1 MGKAKIMGGGGGINI
16 KNGIEQLGYSTSAV
30 IESGNFVQRID
41 NSYAFSA
48 VSGASDTTLIRQCA
62 IDNTHVAVAYVVT
75 NSKSTGTGNT
85 YAHIYAY
92 IVTLDDDTRSLTKST
107 VLDLGYTGPVG
118 ALDISCRANG
128 KIIIGYGQHYSSG
141 KSSYDTVLVQASVNY
156 SDMSIT
162 KDWTKTLR
170 SSGSSGRY
178 QQDMHM
184 FWLDKD
190 NDKMLLFVD
199 GGSNNWLACMIVQF
213 TNDSSNPYV
222 IVTQEK
228 ATGDPR
234 DDYYIDITPLD
245 ANHLLMVYSERTYE
259 GDGLCARVITIDDNY
274 EITYGTKLKIDP
286 TYGNYRVISVPSAHA
301 QISDNKFLILWAAK
315 TSSSGSNGVL
325 RGVILTVSNDFVLSI
340 ASATVD
346 IPMQNNNATSGVHL
360 LTAFDYVNTEP
371 LLIYTSYPDLVTS
384 WVHVDASNI
393 VTAAVIKRGIANGT
407 DVGSGSLK
415 SISTVEKP
423 VIHANSIVSIASV
436 THGVSSTAYLDN
448 IWIPLFE
455 TWDISTDRIDGVTK
469 NNMKYNSSGK
479 VIILENMEE

>member
-1 MGKAKIMGGGGGINI
+1 MGKAKIIGGGGGINI
-16 KNGIEQLGYSTSAV
+16 RNGIELLGYSTDAD

-48 VSGASDTTLIRQCA
+48 VPGARKTALIKQCE
-62 IDNTHVAVAYVVT
+62 IDDTHVAVAYAIT
-75 NSKSTGTGNT
+75 ESGATGAGTA

-107 VLDLGYTGPVG
+107 VLDLGYVGPVG

-128 KIIIGYGQHYSSG
+128 KIIIGYGQYYSSG
-141 KSSYDTVLVQASVNY
+141 KSSYDTVLVQVSVNY

-162 KDWTKTLR
+162 KDWTKLLR

-190 NDKMLLFVD
+190 DDRMLLFVD

-213 TNDSSNPYV
+213 TNDSNNPYV
-222 IVTQEK
+222 IITQEK

-234 DDYYIDITPLD
+234 NDYYIDITRLD
-245 ANHLLMVYSERTYE
+245 VNHLLMVYSERTYE
-259 GDGLCARVITIDDNY
+259 GDGLCARVITIDDND
-274 EITYGTKLKIDP
+274 EITYGTKLKVDP
-286 TYGNYRVISVPSAHA
+286 TYSNYRVISVPSAHT

-315 TSSSGSNGVL
+315 SSSSGVESRLKGA
-325 RGVILTVSNDFVLSI
+325 ILTISDAFVLSST
-340 ASATVD
+340 SATID
-346 IPMQNNNATSGVHL
+346 IPMQNKNATSGVYL
-360 LTAFDYVNTEP
+360 LTAFDYINTEP

-393 VTAAVIKRGIANGT
+393 VTATVIKSGIATGT

-423 VIHANSIVSIASV
+423 IIHANSIVSIASV
-436 THGVSSTAYLDN
+436 SHGVGTAYPDN

-455 TWDISTDRIDGVTK
+455 TWDISTDRIDGITK

-479 VIILENMEE
+479 VIILGNMEE